1 MTIRMAA
8 LIVALFLSGCISVP
22 IAAKSANGEKFLGS
36 ATATPFS
43 GTFHA
48 SSLNGVR
55 CWGTYNPWDPAPD
68 LPVTFKL
75 SDGRVGQAIIVRDF
89 SGVSGM
95 GVGKTS
101 DGEKFDFWMGN
112 SINDQVRSAW

>member
-1 MTIRMAA
+1 MRYAITVLAA
-8 LIVALFLSGCISVP
+8 VLALQGCISVP
-22 IAAKSANGEKFLGS
+22 IAAKSSKGEKFLGS

-55 CWGTYNPWDPAPD
+55 CWGTYNPWDYSPD
-68 LPVTFKL
+68 LPVKFQL
-75 SDGRVGQAIIVRDF
+75 SDGRVGQAIIVRDL
-89 SGVSGM
+89 SGISGM

-101 DGEKFDFWMGN
+101 DGEKFDFWMGL
-112 SINDQVRSAW
+112 SINDQVRSQW